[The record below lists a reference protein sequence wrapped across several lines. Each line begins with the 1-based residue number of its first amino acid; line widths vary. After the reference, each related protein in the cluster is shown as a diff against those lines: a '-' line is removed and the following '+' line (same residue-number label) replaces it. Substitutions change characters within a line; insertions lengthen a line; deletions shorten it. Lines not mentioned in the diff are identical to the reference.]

1 MAATGPQ
8 ATRRITRSDAHAG
21 TSCLEASDSGCGD
34 ACVWESDMSQEN
46 VDREMRRRARTSE
59 GCKRLLEE
67 EAVAS

>member
-1 MAATGPQ
+1 
-8 ATRRITRSDAHAG
+8 
-21 TSCLEASDSGCGD
+21 
-34 ACVWESDMSQEN
+34 MSQEN